1 MGSVR
6 PNFEGKKEIMFS
18 PEEIV
23 FTLNELGITHVVWIP
38 DSTLGQWDES
48 LQKSENIELIQVCRE
63 GEAWA
68 LAAGLYLG
76 GAKPI
81 VIIQCTGLFE
91 SGDAMRNIV
100 HDYQLPIY
108 GLVGY
113 RSYLNAESLPG
124 DTCLK
129 FTEPILN
136 AWALDTVFLDE
147 ETMKPQ
153 FAEHFRKCAEEEIPG
168 ICLMAEGAA

>member
-1 MGSVR
+1 
-6 PNFEGKKEIMFS
+6 MFT

-23 FTLNELGITHVVWIP
+23 AAFTELGITHVVWIP
-38 DSTLGQWDES
+38 DTTTGQWDNA
-48 LQKSENIELIQVCRE
+48 LQAAPDIQLIQVCRE

-81 VIIQCTGLFE
+81 VVIQCTGFFE

-100 HDYQLPIY
+100 HDYKLPIY

-113 RSYLNAESLPG
+113 RSYLNASSLPG

-129 FTEPILN
+129 FTEPVLE
-136 AWALDTVFLDE
+136 AWALNTVFIDSE
-147 ETMKPQ
+147 EKKPKL
-153 FAEHFRKCAEEEIPG
+153 AEHYRACVENNVPG
-168 ICLMAEGAA
+168 IALMAEGAA

>member
-1 MGSVR
+1 
-6 PNFEGKKEIMFS
+6 MFT

-23 FTLNELGITHVVWIP
+23 AAFTELGITHVVWIP
-38 DSTLGQWDES
+38 DTTTGQWDNA
-48 LQKSENIELIQVCRE
+48 LQAAPEIQLIQVCRE

-81 VIIQCTGLFE
+81 VVIQCTGFFE

-100 HDYQLPIY
+100 HDYKLPIF
-108 GLVGY
+108 GLFGY
-113 RSYLNAESLPG
+113 RSYLNASSLPG

-129 FTEPILN
+129 FTEPVLN
-136 AWALDTVFLDE
+136 AWALDTMFIDSE
-147 ETMKPQ
+147 EKKPQ
-153 FAEHFRKCAEEEIPG
+153 FVEHYRACFEKNIPG
-168 ICLMAEGAA
+168 IALMAEGAA

>member
-1 MGSVR
+1 MYT
-6 PNFEGKKEIMFS
+6 

-23 FTLNELGITHVVWIP
+23 AAFTELGITHVVWIP
-38 DSTLGQWDES
+38 DTTTGQWDDA
-48 LQKSENIELIQVCRE
+48 LQVAPNITLIQVCRE

-76 GAKPI
+76 GARPI
-81 VIIQCTGLFE
+81 VVIQCTGLFE

-100 HDYQLPIY
+100 HDYKLPIY

-113 RSYLNAESLPG
+113 RSYLNASSLPG

-129 FTEPILN
+129 FTEPVLN
-136 AWALDTVFLDE
+136 AWALDTLFIDSE
-147 ETMKPQ
+147 EKKPK
-153 FAEHFRKCAEEEIPG
+153 FAEHYRACAEKNVPG
-168 ICLMAEGAA
+168 IALMAEGAA

>member
-1 MGSVR
+1 
-6 PNFEGKKEIMFS
+6 MFT

-23 FTLNELGITHVVWIP
+23 AAFTELGITHVVWIP
-38 DSTLGQWDES
+38 DTTTGQWDNA
-48 LQKSENIELIQVCRE
+48 LQAAPDIQLIQVCRE

-81 VIIQCTGLFE
+81 VIIQCTGFFE

-113 RSYLNAESLPG
+113 RSYFNASSLPG

-129 FTEPILN
+129 FTEPVLE
-136 AWALDTVFLDE
+136 AWALNTVFIDSE
-147 ETMKPQ
+147 EKKSK
-153 FAEHFRKCAEEEIPG
+153 FAEHYRACVENNVPG
-168 ICLMAEGAA
+168 IALMAEGAA

>member
-1 MGSVR
+1 
-6 PNFEGKKEIMFS
+6 MFT

-23 FTLNELGITHVVWIP
+23 AAFTELGITHVVWIP
-38 DSTLGQWDES
+38 DTTTGQWDNA
-48 LQKSENIELIQVCRE
+48 LQAAPEIQLIQVCRE

-81 VIIQCTGLFE
+81 VVIQCTGFFE

-100 HDYQLPIY
+100 HDYKLPIF

-113 RSYLNAESLPG
+113 RSYLNASSLPG

-129 FTEPILN
+129 FTEPVLE
-136 AWALDTVFLDE
+136 AWALNTVSIDSE
-147 ETMKPQ
+147 EKKPKL
-153 FAEHFRKCAEEEIPG
+153 AEQYRACVENNVPG
-168 ICLMAEGAA
+168 IALMAEGAA

>member
-1 MGSVR
+1 
-6 PNFEGKKEIMFS
+6 MFT

-23 FTLNELGITHVVWIP
+23 AAFTELGITHVVWIP
-38 DSTLGQWDES
+38 DTTTGQWDNA
-48 LQKSENIELIQVCRE
+48 LQAAPEIQLIQVCRE

-81 VIIQCTGLFE
+81 VVIQCTGFFE

-100 HDYQLPIY
+100 HDYKLPIY
-108 GLVGY
+108 GLIGY
-113 RSYLNAESLPG
+113 RSYLNASSLPG

-129 FTEPILN
+129 FTEPVLN
-136 AWALDTVFLDE
+136 AWALDTVFIDSE
-147 ETMKPQ
+147 ENKPQ
-153 FAEHFRKCAEEEIPG
+153 LAEHYRAWVEKNVPG
-168 ICLMAEGAA
+168 IALMAEGAA

>member
-1 MGSVR
+1 
-6 PNFEGKKEIMFS
+6 MFT

-23 FTLNELGITHVVWIP
+23 ATFTELGITHVLWIH
-38 DSTLGQWDES
+38 DTKTCQWDNA
-48 LQKSENIELIQVCRE
+48 LQVAPNIKLIQVCRE

-81 VIIQCTGLFE
+81 VVIQCTGFFE

-100 HDYQLPIY
+100 HDYKLPIY

-113 RSYLNAESLPG
+113 RSYLNASSLPG

-129 FTEPILN
+129 FTEPVLE
-136 AWALDTVFLDE
+136 AWALNTVFIDNE
-147 ETMKPQ
+147 EKKPK
-153 FAEHFRKCAEEEIPG
+153 FAEHYRACVENNMPG
-168 ICLMAEGAA
+168 IALMAEGAA

>member
-1 MGSVR
+1 
-6 PNFEGKKEIMFS
+6 MFT

-23 FTLNELGITHVVWIP
+23 AAFTELGITHVVWIP
-38 DSTLGQWDES
+38 DTTTGQWDNA
-48 LQKSENIELIQVCRE
+48 LQAAPEIQLIQVCRE

-76 GAKPI
+76 GGKPI
-81 VIIQCTGLFE
+81 VVIQCTGFFE

-100 HDYQLPIY
+100 HDYKLPIY

-113 RSYLNAESLPG
+113 RSYLNASSLPG

-129 FTEPILN
+129 FTEPVLE
-136 AWALDTVFLDE
+136 AWALNTVFIDSE
-147 ETMKPQ
+147 EKKSKL
-153 FAEHFRKCAEEEIPG
+153 AEHYRACVENNVPG
-168 ICLMAEGAA
+168 IALMAEGAA

>member
-1 MGSVR
+1 
-6 PNFEGKKEIMFS
+6 MFS
-18 PEEIV
+18 PTEFV
-23 FTLNELGITHVVWIP
+23 STLDGLGITHVVWIP
-38 DSTLGQWDES
+38 DSTLGQWDET
-48 LQKSENIELIQVCRE
+48 LQNAENIELIQVCRE

-108 GLVGY
+108 GLIGY

-129 FTEPILN
+129 FTEPIIN
-136 AWALDTVFLDE
+136 AWALDTVFLKDAS
-147 ETMKPQ
+147 MKQ
-153 FAEHFRKCAEEEIPG
+153 KFAEHYRNCHKRKVPG

>member
-1 MGSVR
+1 
-6 PNFEGKKEIMFS
+6 MFT

-23 FTLNELGITHVVWIP
+23 AAFTELGITHVVWIP
-38 DSTLGQWDES
+38 DTTTGQWDNA
-48 LQKSENIELIQVCRE
+48 LQAAPEIQLIQVCRE

-81 VIIQCTGLFE
+81 VVIQCTGFFE

-100 HDYQLPIY
+100 HDYKLPIFA
-108 GLVGY
+108 LVGY
-113 RSYLNAESLPG
+113 RSYLNASSLPG

-129 FTEPILN
+129 FTEPVLE
-136 AWALDTVFLDE
+136 AWALNTVFIDSE
-147 ETMKPQ
+147 EKKPKL
-153 FAEHFRKCAEEEIPG
+153 AEHYRACVENNVPG
-168 ICLMAEGAA
+168 IALMAEGAA

>member
-1 MGSVR
+1 
-6 PNFEGKKEIMFS
+6 MFT

-23 FTLNELGITHVVWIP
+23 AAFTELGITHVVWIP
-38 DSTLGQWDES
+38 DTTTGQWDNA
-48 LQKSENIELIQVCRE
+48 LQAAPEIQLIQVCRE

-81 VIIQCTGLFE
+81 VVIQCTGFFE

-100 HDYQLPIY
+100 HDYKLPIFA
-108 GLVGY
+108 LVGY
-113 RSYLNAESLPG
+113 RSYLNASSLPG

-129 FTEPILN
+129 FTEPVLE
-136 AWALDTVFLDE
+136 AWALNTMFIDSE
-147 ETMKPQ
+147 EKKPKL
-153 FAEHFRKCAEEEIPG
+153 AEHYRACVENNVPG
-168 ICLMAEGAA
+168 IALMAEGAA

>member
-1 MGSVR
+1 
-6 PNFEGKKEIMFS
+6 MFT

-23 FTLNELGITHVVWIP
+23 AAFTELGITHVVWIP
-38 DSTLGQWDES
+38 DTTTGQWDNA
-48 LQKSENIELIQVCRE
+48 LQAAPDIQLIQVCRE

-81 VIIQCTGLFE
+81 VVIQCTGFFE

-100 HDYQLPIY
+100 HDYKLPIFV
-108 GLVGY
+108 LVGY
-113 RSYLNAESLPG
+113 RSYLNASSLPG

-129 FTEPILN
+129 FTEPVLE
-136 AWALDTVFLDE
+136 AWALNTVFIDSE
-147 ETMKPQ
+147 EKKPKL
-153 FAEHFRKCAEEEIPG
+153 AEHYRACVENNVPG
-168 ICLMAEGAA
+168 IALMAEGAA

>member
-1 MGSVR
+1 
-6 PNFEGKKEIMFS
+6 MFT

-23 FTLNELGITHVVWIP
+23 AAFTELGITHVVWIP
-38 DSTLGQWDES
+38 DTTTGQWDNA
-48 LQKSENIELIQVCRE
+48 LQAAPEIQLIQVCRE

-81 VIIQCTGLFE
+81 VVIQCTGFFE

-100 HDYQLPIY
+100 HDYRLPIF

-113 RSYLNAESLPG
+113 RSYLNASSLPG

-129 FTEPILN
+129 FTEPVLE
-136 AWALDTVFLDE
+136 AWALNTVFIDSE
-147 ETMKPQ
+147 EKKPKL
-153 FAEHFRKCAEEEIPG
+153 AEHYRACVENNVPG
-168 ICLMAEGAA
+168 IALMAEGAA

>member
-1 MGSVR
+1 
-6 PNFEGKKEIMFS
+6 MFT

-23 FTLNELGITHVVWIP
+23 AAFSELGITHVVWIP
-38 DSTLGQWDES
+38 DTTTGQWDNA
-48 LQKSENIELIQVCRE
+48 LQAAPDIQLIQVCRE

-81 VIIQCTGLFE
+81 VVIQCTGFFE

-100 HDYQLPIY
+100 HDYKLPIF

-113 RSYLNAESLPG
+113 RSYLNASSLPG

-129 FTEPILN
+129 FTEPVLE
-136 AWALDTVFLDE
+136 AWALNTVFIDSE
-147 ETMKPQ
+147 EKKLKL
-153 FAEHFRKCAEEEIPG
+153 AEHYRACVENNVPG
-168 ICLMAEGAA
+168 IALMAEGAA

>member
-1 MGSVR
+1 
-6 PNFEGKKEIMFS
+6 MFT

-23 FTLNELGITHVVWIP
+23 AAFTELGITHVVWIP
-38 DSTLGQWDES
+38 DTTTGQWDNA
-48 LQKSENIELIQVCRE
+48 LLAVPDIQLIQVCRE

-81 VIIQCTGLFE
+81 VVIQCTGFFE

-100 HDYQLPIY
+100 HDYKLPIFA
-108 GLVGY
+108 LVGY
-113 RSYLNAESLPG
+113 RSYLNASSLPG

-129 FTEPILN
+129 FTEPVLE
-136 AWALDTVFLDE
+136 AWALNTVFIDSE
-147 ETMKPQ
+147 EKKPKL
-153 FAEHFRKCAEEEIPG
+153 AEHYRACVENNVPG
-168 ICLMAEGAA
+168 IALMAEGAA

>member
-1 MGSVR
+1 
-6 PNFEGKKEIMFS
+6 MFT

-23 FTLNELGITHVVWIP
+23 AAFSELGITHVVWIP
-38 DSTLGQWDES
+38 DTTTGQWDNA
-48 LQKSENIELIQVCRE
+48 LQAAPEIQLIQVCRE

-81 VIIQCTGLFE
+81 VVIQCTGFFE

-100 HDYQLPIY
+100 HDYKLPIFA
-108 GLVGY
+108 LVGY
-113 RSYLNAESLPG
+113 RSYLNASSLPG

-129 FTEPILN
+129 FTEPVLE
-136 AWALDTVFLDE
+136 AWALNTVFIDSE
-147 ETMKPQ
+147 EKKPKL
-153 FAEHFRKCAEEEIPG
+153 AEHYRACVENNVPG
-168 ICLMAEGAA
+168 IALMAEGAA

>member
-1 MGSVR
+1 
-6 PNFEGKKEIMFS
+6 MFT

-23 FTLNELGITHVVWIP
+23 AAFTELGITHVVWIP
-38 DSTLGQWDES
+38 DTTTGQWDNA
-48 LQKSENIELIQVCRE
+48 LQAAPEIQLIQVCRE

-81 VIIQCTGLFE
+81 VVIQCTGFFE

-113 RSYLNAESLPG
+113 RSYLNASSLPG

-129 FTEPILN
+129 FTEPVLE
-136 AWALDTVFLDE
+136 AWALNTVFIDSE
-147 ETMKPQ
+147 EKKPKL
-153 FAEHFRKCAEEEIPG
+153 AEHYRACVENNVPG
-168 ICLMAEGAA
+168 IALMAEGAA

>member
-1 MGSVR
+1 
-6 PNFEGKKEIMFS
+6 MFT

-23 FTLNELGITHVVWIP
+23 AVFTELGITHVVWIP
-38 DSTLGQWDES
+38 DTTTGQWDNA
-48 LQKSENIELIQVCRE
+48 LQAAPEIQLIQVCRE

-81 VIIQCTGLFE
+81 VVIQCTGFFE

-100 HDYQLPIY
+100 HDYKLPIY

-113 RSYLNAESLPG
+113 RSYLNASSLPG

-129 FTEPILN
+129 FTEPVLE
-136 AWALDTVFLDE
+136 AWALNTVFIDSE
-147 ETMKPQ
+147 EKKPKL
-153 FAEHFRKCAEEEIPG
+153 AEHYRACVENNVPG
-168 ICLMAEGAA
+168 IALMAEGAA

>member
-1 MGSVR
+1 
-6 PNFEGKKEIMFS
+6 MFT

-23 FTLNELGITHVVWIP
+23 AAFTELGITHVVWIP
-38 DSTLGQWDES
+38 DTTTGQWDNA
-48 LQKSENIELIQVCRE
+48 LQAAPDIQLIQVCRE

-81 VIIQCTGLFE
+81 VVIQCTGFFE
-91 SGDAMRNIV
+91 SGDALRNIV
-100 HDYQLPIY
+100 HDYRLPIF

-113 RSYLNAESLPG
+113 RSYLNASSLPG

-129 FTEPILN
+129 FTEPVLE
-136 AWALDTVFLDE
+136 AWALNTVFIDSE
-147 ETMKPQ
+147 EKKPKL
-153 FAEHFRKCAEEEIPG
+153 AEHYRACVENNVPG
-168 ICLMAEGAA
+168 IALMAEGAA

>member
-1 MGSVR
+1 
-6 PNFEGKKEIMFS
+6 MFT

-23 FTLNELGITHVVWIP
+23 AAFSELGITHVVWIP
-38 DSTLGQWDES
+38 DTTTGQWDNA
-48 LQKSENIELIQVCRE
+48 LLAAPDIQLIQVCRE

-81 VIIQCTGLFE
+81 VVIQCTGFFE

-100 HDYQLPIY
+100 HDYKLPIF

-113 RSYLNAESLPG
+113 RSYLNASSLPG
-124 DTCLK
+124 DSCLK
-129 FTEPILN
+129 FTEPVLE
-136 AWALDTVFLDE
+136 AWALNTVFIDSE
-147 ETMKPQ
+147 EKKPKL
-153 FAEHFRKCAEEEIPG
+153 AEHYRACVENNVPG
-168 ICLMAEGAA
+168 IALMAEGAA

>member
-1 MGSVR
+1 
-6 PNFEGKKEIMFS
+6 MFK

-23 FTLNELGITHVVWIP
+23 AAFTELGITHVVWIP
-38 DSTLGQWDES
+38 DTTTGQWDNA
-48 LQKSENIELIQVCRE
+48 LQAALEIQLIQVCRE

-81 VIIQCTGLFE
+81 VVIQCTGFFE

-100 HDYQLPIY
+100 HDYKLPIFA
-108 GLVGY
+108 LVGY
-113 RSYLNAESLPG
+113 RSYLNASSLPG

-129 FTEPILN
+129 FTEPVLE
-136 AWALDTVFLDE
+136 AWALNTVFIDSE
-147 ETMKPQ
+147 EKKPKL
-153 FAEHFRKCAEEEIPG
+153 AEHYRACVENNVPG
-168 ICLMAEGAA
+168 IALMAEGAA